1 MLRGIIK
8 INYEDYNHQYK
19 EARVRDK
26 NEISH
31 KSSRKRGSNYGM
43 YKRGS
48 NFLMNKPI
56 ERGAKQ
62 QQQLKNN

>member
-1 MLRGIIK
+1 
-8 INYEDYNHQYK
+8 
-19 EARVRDK
+19 VRDK